1 MFLRLARKTGSA
13 RIGSGRSYDLGRMT
27 LPELWLA
34 YATYPAILIYAAL
47 AVAATG
53 FAIDAAPRWD
63 QIAFPVLAVFL
74 VYPAAWYLIHRFIL
88 HGRWLYKMKW
98 SASLWKRIHFD
109 HHQDPHR
116 LEVLFGAPANTVPTI
131 ALVTVPI
138 GYAIA
143 GWPGAAAALAA
154 GMVTTCVYEFIH
166 CIQHLNYKPKSR
178 LILRIKQDHMMHHFH
193 NETGNFGIVSFTPD
207 RLLGT
212 YYRQAREKPKS
223 ASVYNLG
230 YDLDEAERYPFVMAL
245 TGAPPRDR
253 PSSAFAPDLKAAQGL
268 TQ

>member
-1 MFLRLARKTGSA
+1 MFSRMVQRVGSA
-13 RIGSGRSYDLGRMT
+13 GVWRGRSYDLGRMT

-34 YATYPAILIYAAL
+34 YATYPAILIYVAL
-47 AVAATG
+47 AVVTTG
-53 FAIDAAPRWD
+53 FVIAAGPSWD
-63 QIAFPVLAVFL
+63 QIAFPVLAVF
-74 VYPAAWYLIHRFIL
+74 VAYPVAWYLIHRFIL

-98 SASLWKRIHFD
+98 SSGLWKRIHFD

-116 LEVLFGAPANTVPTI
+116 LEVLFGAPSNTVPTI

-143 GWPGAAAALAA
+143 GWPGAAAAVAA

-178 LILRIKQDHMMHHFH
+178 LILRIKQNHMMHHFH

-207 RLLGT
+207 ALLRT
-212 YYRQAREKPKS
+212 YYRQVREMPKS

-230 YDLDEAERYPFVMAL
+230 YDVEEARRYPHVMEL

-253 PSSAFAPDLKAAQGL
+253 PPPAFALDLKAAE
-268 TQ
+268 